1 MPMNRYE
8 IGPRMWLMNCVY
20 IRNSSDNSIEGIRC
34 TLQNGDENTNIPDG
48 NNFTMDIMKND
59 YPEDFVG
66 GNVEGVNNRYEELL
80 VLESEGL
87 VTIDEPE

>member
-1 MPMNRYE
+1 MSMNRYE
-8 IGPRMWLMNCVY
+8 IGPFIWLMSCVY

-48 NNFTMDIMKND
+48 NNYTIDVMKND
-59 YPEDFVG
+59 YPAGFINEAQD
-66 GNVEGVNNRYEELL
+66 VNNRYEELL
-80 VLESEGL
+80 LLEDRGL

>member
-8 IGPRMWLMNCVY
+8 IGPFVWLMSCVY

-48 NNFTMDIMKND
+48 NNYTMDIMRND
-59 YPEDFVG
+59 TIGSSILERNRFEEVLHL
-66 GNVEGVNNRYEELL
+66 EGDGYL
-80 VLESEGL
+80 
-87 VTIDEPE
+87 TIDEPE

>member
-8 IGPRMWLMNCVY
+8 IGPFIWLMSCVY

-34 TLQNGDENTNIPDG
+34 TLQNGNENTNIPDG
-48 NNFTMDIMKND
+48 NNYTIDVMKND
-59 YPEDFVG
+59 YQAGFINLAQD
-66 GNVEGVNNRYEELL
+66 VNNRYEELL
-80 VLESEGL
+80 LLEDRCL

>member
-8 IGPRMWLMNCVY
+8 IGPGMWLMSCVY

-34 TLQNGDENTNIPDG
+34 TLQNGDGNTNIPDG
-48 NNFTMDIMKND
+48 NNYTMDIMKND
-59 YPEDFVG
+59 YPAGFSG
-66 GNVEGVNNRYEELL
+66 TVEGVNNRYEELL
-80 VLESEGL
+80 HQADQGL

>member
-8 IGPRMWLMNCVY
+8 IGPFIWLMSCVY

-48 NNFTMDIMKND
+48 NNYTIDVMKND
-59 YPEDFVG
+59 YQAGFINLAQD
-66 GNVEGVNNRYEELL
+66 VNNRYEELL
-80 VLESEGL
+80 LLEDRGL

>member
-8 IGPRMWLMNCVY
+8 IGPFIWLMSCVY

-34 TLQNGDENTNIPDG
+34 TLQNGNGNTNIPDG
-48 NNFTMDIMKND
+48 NNYTIDVMKND
-59 YPEDFVG
+59 YQAGFINMALE
-66 GNVEGVNNRYEELL
+66 VNNRYEELL
-80 VLESEGL
+80 LLEDRGL

>member
-8 IGPRMWLMNCVY
+8 IGPFIWLMSCVY

-34 TLQNGDENTNIPDG
+34 TLQNGNENTNIPDG
-48 NNFTMDIMKND
+48 NNYTIDVMKND
-59 YPEDFVG
+59 YQAGFINLAQD
-66 GNVEGVNNRYEELL
+66 VNNRYEELL
-80 VLESEGL
+80 LLEDRGL

>member
-8 IGPRMWLMNCVY
+8 IGPFIWLMSCVY

-34 TLQNGDENTNIPDG
+34 TLQNGNENTNIPDG
-48 NNFTMDIMKND
+48 NNYTIDVMKND
-59 YPEDFVG
+59 YQ
-66 GNVEGVNNRYEELL
+66 EGFINLAQDVNNRYEELL
-80 VLESEGL
+80 LLEDRGL

>member
-8 IGPRMWLMNCVY
+8 IGPFVWLMSCVY

-48 NNFTMDIMKND
+48 NNYTMDIMRND
-59 YPEDFVG
+59 TIGSSILER
-66 GNVEGVNNRYEELL
+66 NRFAELL
-80 VLESEGL
+80 HLEGDGYL
-87 VTIDEPE
+87 TIDEPE

>member
-8 IGPRMWLMNCVY
+8 IGPFIWLMSCVY

>member
-1 MPMNRYE
+1 MLQK
-8 IGPRMWLMNCVY
+8 IGSEMKKISILFLGFGLCV
-20 IRNSSDNSIEGIRC
+20 SCGGPK
-34 TLQNGDENTNIPDG
+34 L
-48 NNFTMDIMKND
+48 FKK
-59 YPEDFVG
+59 PEDFVG

>member
-8 IGPRMWLMNCVY
+8 IGPFIWLMSCVY

-34 TLQNGDENTNIPDG
+34 TLQNGNENTNIPDG
-48 NNFTMDIMKND
+48 NNYTIDVMKND
-59 YPEDFVG
+59 YQAGFINMALE
-66 GNVEGVNNRYEELL
+66 VNNRYEELL
-80 VLESEGL
+80 LLEDRGL

>member
-8 IGPRMWLMNCVY
+8 IGPFIWLMSCVY

-48 NNFTMDIMKND
+48 NNYTIDVMKND
-59 YPEDFVG
+59 YQ
-66 GNVEGVNNRYEELL
+66 EGFINLAQDVNNRYEELL
-80 VLESEGL
+80 LLEDRGL